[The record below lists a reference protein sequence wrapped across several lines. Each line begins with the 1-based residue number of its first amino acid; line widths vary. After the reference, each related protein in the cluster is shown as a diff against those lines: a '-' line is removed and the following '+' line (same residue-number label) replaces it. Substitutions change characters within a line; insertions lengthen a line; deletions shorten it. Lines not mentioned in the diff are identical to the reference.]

1 MEFRK
6 LIVLVGM
13 LRKISLILANR
24 CRYLL
29 HTQCSQFSPLELHYL
44 QAEGV
49 AAGRGGEKFGCVAKG
64 GGEKFRT
71 HRRGGAK
78 NFRLDLS
85 FLDH

>member
-1 MEFRK
+1 MEFGK

-13 LRKISLILANR
+13 LGKISLILANR

-49 AAGRGGEKFGCVAKG
+49 AADRGGRKIWMRHKG
-64 GGEKFRT
+64 GDEKFRT
-71 HRRGGAK
+71 HRRGGAT
-78 NFRLDLS
+78 
-85 FLDH
+85 

>member
-29 HTQCSQFSPLELHYL
+29 HTQCSQFSPFELHYL
-44 QAEGV
+44 RAGV
-49 AAGRGGEKFGCVAKG
+49 AAGVGRGQKILDAS
-64 GGEKFRT
+64 
-71 HRRGGAK
+71 RRGGAK
-78 NFRLDLS
+78 NLGRIAEEGPKISDLTYL
-85 FLDH
+85 F

>member
-13 LRKISLILANR
+13 LGKISLILANR

-29 HTQCSQFSPLELHYL
+29 HTQCSQFSPLDLHYL

-49 AAGRGGEKFGCVAKG
+49 AAGRGGAKNLDASQ
-64 GGEKFRT
+64 
-71 HRRGGAK
+71 RGGRK
-78 NFRLDLS
+78 I
-85 FLDH
+85 

>member
-13 LRKISLILANR
+13 LGKISLILANR

-49 AAGRGGEKFGCVAKG
+49 AADRGGEKFGCVAKG
-64 GGEKFRT
+64 G
-71 HRRGGAK
+71 AK
-78 NFRLDLS
+78 NLGRIPEEGRKISDLTYL
-85 FLDH
+85 F